1 MTISEHNKHHIEA
14 SGFDRM
20 DREAL
25 RSHSAACKLTKMDRR
40 ALADHIQRADAI
52 GTGAYAMLAR
62 LLSKKLLYASV
73 LKADEPCGAIAR
85 AGSRVTFAIDDLS
98 SQEGRLFHGNAYAL
112 VQGGIPIASLL
123 GATLIG
129 MSSGNDAPF
138 LQVDGSFRR
147 VRLISVDHQ
156 ATPFYCEASEV

>member
-1 MTISEHNKHHIEA
+1 MTMSEQTERHIET

-20 DREAL
+20 GHEAL
-25 RSHSAACKLTKMDRR
+25 RLHSAACKLTKMDRR

-85 AGSRVTFAIDDLS
+85 AGSRVTYAIDDLS

-112 VQGGIPIASLL
+112 GQGGIPIASLL

-129 MSSGNDAPF
+129 MSSGSEAPF
-138 LQVDGSFRR
+138 LQADGSFHR
-147 VRLISVDHQ
+147 VRLISVNHQ
-156 ATPFYCEASEV
+156 ATPFYCEAQEG

>member
-1 MTISEHNKHHIEA
+1 MTVSEHNERHIEA
-14 SGFDRM
+14 SGLDRM
-20 DREAL
+20 DHEAL
-25 RSHSAACKLTKMDRR
+25 RAHSAACKLTKMDRR
-40 ALADHIQRADAI
+40 ALADHIQGADAI

-85 AGSRVTFAIDDLS
+85 AGSRVTYAIDDLS

-112 VQGGIPIASLL
+112 GQGGIPIASLL

-129 MSSGNDAPF
+129 MSSGSDAPF
-138 LQVDGSFRR
+138 LQADGTFHK

-156 ATPFYCEASEV
+156 ATQLYCET